1 MQLCAVLKKKSRR
14 CVLLCAMCLTASGWL
29 SLSSAHEGQEHGT
42 PSATDDSQTAFIAE
56 NAAAMEKMMAGM
68 DAKPTGDVDQDFVTS
83 MSAHHQGAIDMAVTM
98 LKYGHN
104 EQLKRMAQEIII
116 DQQQEIAAMQQA
128 IGKPLPPSIA
138 SPTQVSVVT
147 P

>member
-1 MQLCAVLKKKSRR
+1 MQLCAILKKKSRR
-14 CVLLCAMCLTASGWL
+14 CVLLCAMCLGTSGWL
-29 SLSSAHEGQEHGT
+29 SVSSAHEGQDHGMLST
-42 PSATDDSQTAFIAE
+42 NDDSQTAFVAE
-56 NAAAMEKMMAGM
+56 NAAAMEKMMTGM
-68 DAKPTGDVDQDFVTS
+68 NARPTGDVDQDFVTS

-128 IGKPLPPSIA
+128 IGKPLPPSRA